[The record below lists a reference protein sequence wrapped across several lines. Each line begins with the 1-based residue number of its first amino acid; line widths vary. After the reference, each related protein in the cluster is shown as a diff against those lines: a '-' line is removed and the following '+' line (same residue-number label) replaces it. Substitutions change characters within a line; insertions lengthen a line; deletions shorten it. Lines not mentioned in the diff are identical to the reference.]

1 VLCRRQSA
9 CDVVCGTDKAGRD
22 GLFGAMT
29 NLNLP
34 DRRVL
39 LLGVASAMGASC
51 FFSIND
57 SSIKFLSGGY
67 ALHQIV
73 LIRSMIGMA
82 VMLAI
87 VLPSRGGLSA
97 FRTRRFGMHLV
108 RGGFVVTSNL
118 CFFLGLA
125 AMPIAD
131 ATALFFIAP
140 LLITALSVPMLG
152 ETVGPRRWAA
162 VGVGLIG
169 VIVMLR
175 PGAGIFHPS
184 MLLPLFAAFCYA
196 MLHMLTRRMG
206 RTESAVT
213 LTLYVQLTFIAVCVV
228 SGLVLG
234 HGGFASDSDPSLAF
248 LTRAWDWPARGDWP
262 VLGLVGLASALGA
275 LLITHAYRSCEAAL
289 VAPFEYISM
298 PLAIIFGLVI
308 FDEWPEPLDWLG
320 IALICGA
327 GLYTVWRETR
337 SNPAAP
343 PLASVPGNLRSSAVG
358 GGDPE
363 DEHAN
368 T

>member
-1 VLCRRQSA
+1 MP
-9 CDVVCGTDKAGRD
+9 
-22 GLFGAMT
+22 MT
-29 NLNLP
+29 VASTP

-39 LLGVASAMGASC
+39 LLGIASAMGASF

-73 LIRSMIGMA
+73 LIRSLIGMG

-87 VLPSRGGLSA
+87 VLPASGGLSA
-97 FRTRRFGMHLV
+97 FRTRRLGMHLV

-131 ATALFFIAP
+131 AVALFFIAP

-152 ETVGPRRWAA
+152 EKVGPRRWAA

-175 PGAGIFHPS
+175 PGAGLFHAA

-206 RTESAVT
+206 ATESAVT
-213 LTLYVQLTFIAVCVV
+213 LTLYVQMTFIGVCVI
-228 SGLVLG
+228 SGLILG
-234 HGGFASDSDPSLAF
+234 HGAFASQSDPSLSF
-248 LTRAWDWPARGDWP
+248 LTRAWDWPALADWP
-262 VLGLVGLASALGA
+262 VLALVGGASVLGA
-275 LLITHAYRSCEAAL
+275 LLITHAYRSCDAAL
-289 VAPFEYISM
+289 VAPFEYVSM
-298 PLAIIFGLVI
+298 PLAIVFGLLIFG
-308 FDEWPEPLDWLG
+308 EWPDPVAWVG

-337 SNPAAP
+337 ANPAEP
-343 PLASVPGNLRSSAVG
+343 PLAAVPGNLRSSALG
-358 GGDPE
+358 ATE
-363 DEHAN
+363 LEE
-368 T
+368 

>member
-1 VLCRRQSA
+1 MKDAITS
-9 CDVVCGTDKAGRD
+9 
-22 GLFGAMT
+22 
-29 NLNLP
+29 

-39 LLGVASAMGASC
+39 LLGIASALGASC

-73 LIRSMIGMA
+73 LIRSLIGFA
-82 VMLAI
+82 VVLAI
-87 VLPSRGGLSA
+87 LLATGVGMTA
-97 FRTRRFGMHLV
+97 FRTRRLGMHLV

-131 ATALFFIAP
+131 AVALFFVAP

-152 ETVGPRRWAA
+152 EKVGPRRWAA
-162 VGVGLIG
+162 VGVGLVG

-175 PGAGIFHPS
+175 PGAGIFHPA

-206 RTESAVT
+206 GTESAVT
-213 LTLYVQLTFIAVCVV
+213 LTLYVQMTFVAVCVV

-234 HGGFASDSDPSLAF
+234 QGAFAGQSDPSLIF
-248 LTRAWDWPARGDWP
+248 LTRAWEWPAVGDWP
-262 VLGLVGLASALGA
+262 VLVLVGGASAAGA

-298 PLAIIFGLVI
+298 PLAIMFGLVI
-308 FDEWPEPLDWLG
+308 FDEWPDRVAWLG

-337 SNPAAP
+337 ANPTEP

-358 GGDPE
+358 GPE
-363 DEHAN
+363 TGGEDTDAN
-368 T
+368 P

>member
-1 VLCRRQSA
+1 MNDA
-9 CDVVCGTDKAGRD
+9 T
-22 GLFGAMT
+22 T
-29 NLNLP
+29 P

-39 LLGVASAMGASC
+39 LLGIASALGASC

-73 LIRSMIGMA
+73 LIRSLIGML

-87 VLPSRGGLSA
+87 VLPSQGGFSA
-97 FRTRRFGMHLV
+97 FRTQHFGMHLV

-131 ATALFFIAP
+131 AVALFFIAP

-152 ETVGPRRWAA
+152 EKVGPRRWAA
-162 VGVGLIG
+162 VGVGLVG

-206 RTESAVT
+206 GTESAVT
-213 LTLYVQLTFIAVCVV
+213 LTLYVQMTFIAVCVV

-234 HGGFASDSDPSLAF
+234 HGAFAGQSDPSLIF
-248 LTRAWDWPARGDWP
+248 LTRAWEWPALGDWP
-262 VLGLVGLASALGA
+262 ILVLVGGASAAGA

-298 PLAIIFGLVI
+298 PLAIMFGLVI
-308 FDEWPEPLDWLG
+308 FDEWPDRVAWLG

-337 SNPAAP
+337 ANPTDP

-358 GGDPE
+358 GVETGAEGAD
-363 DEHAN
+363 AN
-368 T
+368 P

>member
-1 VLCRRQSA
+1 
-9 CDVVCGTDKAGRD
+9 
-22 GLFGAMT
+22 MT
-29 NLNLP
+29 NTSPL

-39 LLGVASAMGASC
+39 LLGIASAMGASV

-87 VLPSRGGLSA
+87 VLPARGGLA
-97 FRTRRFGMHLV
+97 VFRTRRLGMHLV
-108 RGGFVVTSNL
+108 RGGFVVTSNF

-131 ATALFFIAP
+131 AVALFFIAP

-152 ETVGPRRWAA
+152 EKVGPRRWAA
-162 VGVGLIG
+162 VGVGLLG

-175 PGAGIFHPS
+175 PGAGIFNPT

-206 RTESAVT
+206 ATESALT
-213 LTLYVQLTFIAVCVV
+213 LTIYVQLTFIAVCVL

-234 HGGFASDSDPSLAF
+234 HGAFASEDNLSLMF
-248 LTRAWDWPARGDWP
+248 LTRAWAWPALADWPI
-262 VLGLVGLASALGA
+262 LGLIGCASVAGA

-298 PLAIIFGLVI
+298 PLAIVFGLLIFG
-308 FDEWPEPLDWLG
+308 EWPDTAAWVG

-337 SNPAAP
+337 ANPDTP
-343 PLASVPGNLRSSAVG
+343 PLASAPGNLRSSALG
-358 GGDPE
+358 AAE
-363 DEHAN
+363 DEHVDR
-368 T
+368 

>member
-1 VLCRRQSA
+1 MNTTPPL
-9 CDVVCGTDKAGRD
+9 
-22 GLFGAMT
+22 
-29 NLNLP
+29 

-39 LLGVASAMGASC
+39 LLGIASAMGASV

-73 LIRSMIGMA
+73 LIRSVIGLA
-82 VMLAI
+82 LMLAI
-87 VLPSRGGLSA
+87 VLPSRDGLA
-97 FRTRRFGMHLV
+97 VFRTRRLGMHLV
-108 RGGFVVTSNL
+108 RGGFVVTSNF

-131 ATALFFIAP
+131 AVALFFIAP

-152 ETVGPRRWAA
+152 EKVGPRRWAA
-162 VGVGLIG
+162 VGVGLLG

-175 PGAGIFHPS
+175 PGAGIFHPA

-206 RTESAVT
+206 ATESALT
-213 LTLYVQLTFIAVCVV
+213 LTVYIQLTFVAVSVI
-228 SGLVLG
+228 SGLALG
-234 HGGFASDSDPSLAF
+234 HGGFANEDNLSIAF
-248 LTRAWDWPARGDWP
+248 LTRAWTWPALADWP
-262 VLGLVGLASALGA
+262 VLVMIGCASTAGGF
-275 LLITHAYRSCEAAL
+275 LITHAYRSCEAAL

-298 PLAIIFGLVI
+298 PLAIVFGLLIFG
-308 FDEWPEPLDWLG
+308 EWPDAVAWVG

-337 SNPAAP
+337 ANPAAP
-343 PLASVPGNLRSSAVG
+343 PLASVPGNLRSSALGAV
-358 GGDPE
+358 E
-363 DEHAN
+363 DENAN
-368 T
+368 S

>member
-1 VLCRRQSA
+1 MNDA
-9 CDVVCGTDKAGRD
+9 T
-22 GLFGAMT
+22 T
-29 NLNLP
+29 P
-34 DRRVL
+34 DRRIL
-39 LLGVASAMGASC
+39 LLGIASALGASC

-73 LIRSMIGMA
+73 LIRSLIGLL

-87 VLPSRGGLSA
+87 VLPSQGGLAA
-97 FRTRRFGMHLV
+97 FRTHRLGMHLV
-108 RGGFVVTSNL
+108 RGGFVVASNL

-131 ATALFFIAP
+131 AVALFFIAP

-152 ETVGPRRWAA
+152 EKVGPRRWAA
-162 VGVGLIG
+162 VGVGLVG

-175 PGAGIFHPS
+175 PGAGIFHPA

-206 RTESAVT
+206 GTESAVT
-213 LTLYVQLTFIAVCVV
+213 LTLYVQMTFIAVCVV

-234 HGGFASDSDPSLAF
+234 QGAFAGQSDPSLIF
-248 LTRAWDWPARGDWP
+248 LTRAWEWPALGDWP
-262 VLGLVGLASALGA
+262 ILVLVGAASAAGA

-298 PLAIIFGLVI
+298 PLAIMFGLVI
-308 FDEWPEPLDWLG
+308 FDEWPDRVAWLG

-337 SNPAAP
+337 ANPTDP

-358 GGDPE
+358 GPE
-363 DEHAN
+363 TGGPEAGAEDMDAKP
-368 T
+368 

>member
-1 VLCRRQSA
+1 M
-9 CDVVCGTDKAGRD
+9 AG
-22 GLFGAMT
+22 LAGATGVMT
-29 NLNLP
+29 QTLAP
-34 DRRVL
+34 DRRIL
-39 LLGVASAMGASC
+39 LLGIASAMGASC

-73 LIRSMIGMA
+73 LIRSLIGMA

-87 VLPSRGGLSA
+87 VLPSRGGLGA
-97 FRTRRFGMHLV
+97 FRTRRFGMHMV
-108 RGGFVVTSNL
+108 RGGFVVTSNF

-125 AMPIAD
+125 AMPMAD
-131 ATALFFIAP
+131 AVALFFVAP

-175 PGAGIFHPS
+175 PGAGLFDPA

-206 RTESAVT
+206 ATESAMT
-213 LTLYVQLTFIAVCVV
+213 LTLYVQMTFIAVCLL

-234 HGGFASDSDPSLAF
+234 HGGFANEANASLAF
-248 LTRAWDWPARGDWP
+248 LTRAWEWPALGDWP
-262 VLGLVGLASALGA
+262 ILALVGCASAVGA

-289 VAPFEYISM
+289 ITPFEYVSM
-298 PLAIIFGLVI
+298 PLAIFFGLAIFG
-308 FDEWPEPLDWLG
+308 EWPDPTAWVG

-337 SNPAAP
+337 ANPAEP
-343 PLASVPGNLRSSAVG
+343 PLASVPGNLRSSALG
-358 GGDPE
+358 GLDGGTE
-363 DEHAN
+363 D
-368 T
+368 

>member
-1 VLCRRQSA
+1 MTESQSP
-9 CDVVCGTDKAGRD
+9 
-22 GLFGAMT
+22 
-29 NLNLP
+29 NNPIP
-34 DRRVL
+34 DRRIL
-39 LLGVASAMGASC
+39 LLGIASAMGASF

-57 SSIKFLSGGY
+57 SSIKFLSDGY

-73 LIRSMIGMA
+73 LIRSLIGMA
-82 VMLAI
+82 VMLAL
-87 VLPSRGGLSA
+87 VVPTRGGLSA
-97 FRTRRFGMHLV
+97 FRTRRLGMHLV
-108 RGGFVVTSNL
+108 RGGFVVMSNF

-131 ATALFFIAP
+131 AVALFFIAP

-152 ETVGPRRWAA
+152 EKVGPRRWAA

-175 PGAGIFHPS
+175 PGSGIFHPA

-206 RTESAVT
+206 ATESAVT
-213 LTLYVQLTFIAVCVV
+213 LTLYVQTTFILACVI
-228 SGLVLG
+228 SGLILG
-234 HGGFASDSDPSLAF
+234 QGHFSDATDPSLAF
-248 LTRAWDWPARGDWP
+248 LTRAWDWPALADWP
-262 VLGLVGLASALGA
+262 ILALIGCASAVGA

-298 PLAIIFGLVI
+298 PLAITFGLVI
-308 FDEWPEPLDWLG
+308 FGEWPEPAAWLG

-337 SNPAAP
+337 LNPEAP
-343 PLASVPGNLRSSAVG
+343 PLASVPGNLRSSALGAVE
-358 GGDPE
+358 PE
-363 DEHAN
+363 AKDAQG
-368 T
+368 

>member
-1 VLCRRQSA
+1 
-9 CDVVCGTDKAGRD
+9 
-22 GLFGAMT
+22 MT
-29 NLNLP
+29 NATT
-34 DRRVL
+34 DRRIVL
-39 LLGVASAMGASC
+39 LGIASAMGASF

-73 LIRSMIGMA
+73 LIRSLIGFA
-82 VMLAI
+82 VVLAI
-87 VLPSRGGLSA
+87 LPATGTGLTA
-97 FRTRRFGMHLV
+97 FRTRRLPMHLL
-108 RGGFVVTSNL
+108 RGGFVVMSNL

-131 ATALFFIAP
+131 AVALFFIAP

-162 VGVGLIG
+162 VGVGLVG

-175 PGAGIFHPS
+175 PGAGIFHPA

-206 RTESAVT
+206 GTESALT
-213 LTLYVQLTFIAVCVV
+213 LTLYVQMTFIAVCVI

-234 HGGFASDSDPSLAF
+234 HGAFSGQTDPSLIF
-248 LTRAWDWPARGDWP
+248 LTRAWDWPARADWP
-262 VLGLVGLASALGA
+262 VLALVGVSSATGA

-289 VAPFEYISM
+289 VAPFEYVAM
-298 PLAIIFGLVI
+298 PLAILFGLLI
-308 FDEWPEPLDWLG
+308 FDEWPEPMAWLG

-337 SNPAAP
+337 ANPDTP

-358 GGDPE
+358 GTEVD
-363 DEHAN
+363 DDN
-368 T
+368 S

>member
-1 VLCRRQSA
+1 M
-9 CDVVCGTDKAGRD
+9 TDA
-22 GLFGAMT
+22 AT
-29 NLNLP
+29 T

-39 LLGVASAMGASC
+39 LLGIASAMGASG

-73 LIRSMIGMA
+73 LIRSLIGFA
-82 VMLAI
+82 VIVAILLISRAGLA
-87 VLPSRGGLSA
+87 A
-97 FRTRRFGMHLV
+97 FRTGRLGMHLV
-108 RGGFVVTSNL
+108 RGGFVVSSNL

-131 ATALFFIAP
+131 AVALFFIAP

-175 PGAGIFHPS
+175 PGAGVFHVA

-206 RTESAVT
+206 GTESAVT
-213 LTLYVQLTFIAVCVV
+213 LTLYVQMTFIGVCIV
-228 SGLVLG
+228 SGIILG
-234 HGGFASDSDPSLAF
+234 QGAFASHSDPSLEF
-248 LTRAWDWPARGDWP
+248 LTRAWEWPAAADWP
-262 VLGLVGLASALGA
+262 VLALVGVASAMGA
-275 LLITHAYRSCEAAL
+275 LLITHAYRSCEAGL
-289 VAPFEYISM
+289 VAPFEYVSM
-298 PLAIIFGLVI
+298 PLAILFGLLI
-308 FDEWPEPLDWLG
+308 FDEWPDPVAWLG

-337 SNPAAP
+337 VNPTAP

-358 GGDPE
+358 GTE
-363 DEHAN
+363 VTDE
-368 T
+368 

>member
-1 VLCRRQSA
+1 M
-9 CDVVCGTDKAGRD
+9 TDA
-22 GLFGAMT
+22 T
-29 NLNLP
+29 P

-39 LLGVASAMGASC
+39 LLGIASALGASC

-73 LIRSMIGMA
+73 LIRSLIGFAVIMA
-82 VMLAI
+82 ILMA
-87 VLPSRGGLSA
+87 SGAGFTA
-97 FRTRRFGMHLV
+97 FRTRRLGMHLV

-131 ATALFFIAP
+131 AVALFFIAP

-152 ETVGPRRWAA
+152 EKVGPRRWAA

-169 VIVMLR
+169 VVVMLR
-175 PGAGIFHPS
+175 PGTGIFHPA

-206 RTESAVT
+206 GTESAVT
-213 LTLYVQLTFIAVCVV
+213 LTIYVQMTFIGVCVI

-234 HGGFASDSDPSLAF
+234 HGAFAGQSDPSLIF
-248 LTRAWDWPARGDWP
+248 LTRAWVWPATADWQI
-262 VLGLVGLASALGA
+262 LALVGVASAVGA
-275 LLITHAYRSCEAAL
+275 LLITHAYRSCEAGL

-298 PLAIIFGLVI
+298 PLAIMFGLVI
-308 FDEWPEPLDWLG
+308 FDEWPEPLAWLG

-337 SNPAAP
+337 ANPTAP

-358 GGDPE
+358 GTEVTDAEG
-363 DEHAN
+363 
-368 T
+368 

>member
-1 VLCRRQSA
+1 
-9 CDVVCGTDKAGRD
+9 
-22 GLFGAMT
+22 MT
-29 NLNLP
+29 IAQTS
-34 DRRVL
+34 DQRVL
-39 LLGVASAMGASC
+39 LLGIASAMGASC

-73 LIRSMIGMA
+73 LIRSLIGMA
-82 VMLAI
+82 VMLAL
-87 VLPSRGGLSA
+87 VMPMHGGLAA
-97 FRTRRFGMHLV
+97 FRTRRIGMHLV

-131 ATALFFIAP
+131 AVALFFVAP

-175 PGAGIFHPS
+175 PGAGMFDPA

-206 RTESAVT
+206 VTESAVT
-213 LTLYVQLTFIAVCVV
+213 LTLYVQMTFIVVCIV

-234 HGGFASDSDPSLAF
+234 HGVFSNQSDPSLAF
-248 LTRAWDWPARGDWP
+248 LTRAWDWPALADWP
-262 VLGLVGLASALGA
+262 VLVLIGGASAFGA
-275 LLITHAYRSCEAAL
+275 LLITHAYRSCEAGL

-298 PLAIIFGLVI
+298 PLAIFFGLVI
-308 FDEWPEPLDWLG
+308 FGEWPDAMAWVG

-337 SNPAAP
+337 ANPSEP
-343 PLASVPGNLRSSAVG
+343 PLASVPGNLRSSALG
-358 GGDPE
+358 GTEPE
-363 DEHAN
+363 D
-368 T
+368 